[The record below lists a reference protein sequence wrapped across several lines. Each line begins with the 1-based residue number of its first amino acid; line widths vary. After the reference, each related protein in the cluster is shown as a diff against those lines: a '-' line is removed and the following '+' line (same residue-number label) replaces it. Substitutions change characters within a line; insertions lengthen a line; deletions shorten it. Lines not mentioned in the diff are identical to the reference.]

1 MTTRLLQARSTA
13 RRFGRGRP
21 FVLAAPME
29 SAHRGLADELQ
40 LFATWFLGGFV
51 FTSVFL
57 A

>member
-1 MTTRLLQARSTA
+1 MTTRFFHPRSAA

-29 SAHRGLADELQ
+29 SASGALADELQ

-51 FTSVFL
+51 FMSVFL